1 MATVLYTFP
10 YACLGHERWP
20 QGVFLKFTYGD
31 QLGPITFLLVDAV
44 EPMECTDVNVEMIS
58 PANNGIYQA
67 QWRMCTNM
75 GQYFGGTFVDSKSY
89 LFLCTHQYIVECKF
103 LALFLLFFPRKR
115 EILLILE
122 QDFLL

>member
-75 GQYFGGTFVDSKSY
+75 GQYFGGTFVDSRSY
-89 LFLCTHQYIVECKF
+89 LFLCTQYIVECKF